1 MREATDAARF
11 PFCRCGKAIATPAGA
26 LITHVCFRSDSGY
39 RFRLHG
45 VLYKPTRTDEK
56 AVGVMVAGGPSEQQK
71 MQRSLPLLALCGTLA
86 LALPSAGLA
95 LVDKDASAQS
105 AFFQGAWV
113 RRFHP
118 GFGRSEAGR
127 PRR

>member
-11 PFCRCGKAIATPAGA
+11 PLPLRQGHCNPGWRPYHTRMFPER
-26 LITHVCFRSDSGY
+26 LSYRSGY
-39 RFRLHG
+39 MAC
-45 VLYKPTRTDEK
+45 LYKPTRTDEK
-56 AVGVMVAGGPSEQQK
+56 AVGVMVQGPFRTAK

-105 AFFQGAWV
+105 ASFKALGFDV
-113 RRFHP
+113 FHP